1 VRPEAWNGERGYTM
15 IELLV
20 VMVASVIVIGL
31 PMMFV
36 VVSLTQQNVSVSR
49 AVAATQ
55 EDVGLGRLTRD
66 LRQVVPST
74 TAASTFTWSSTVAT
88 ASFTMP
94 TPGTGNGSTQTVV
107 WSCTF
112 GDTGTC
118 TRAVS
123 GGTAVKEISNV
134 EGVSFSPLDANGN
147 PLGGAGPSYSATNPA
162 YVGITLQ
169 VLDVSQL
176 DNTPSPSHVVRG
188 ISNWIT
194 VRDGVALRGNSG

>member
-1 VRPEAWNGERGYTM
+1 VRPEAWTGERGYTL

-20 VMVASVIVIGL
+20 VMVCTVFVFGV
-31 PMMFV
+31 PMAFAIT
-36 VVSLTQQNVSVSR
+36 SLKQQNVSASR

-74 TAASTFTWSSTVAT
+74 AATSTFTWSSTGAT
-88 ASFTMP
+88 ASFTIPKP
-94 TPGTGNGSTQTVV
+94 TAGGSTEQVV

-118 TRAVS
+118 TRAEN

-134 EGVSFSPLDANGN
+134 EGVSFSPVDANGTA
-147 PLGGAGPSYSATNPA
+147 LGGTGPSYSATNPA
-162 YVGITLQ
+162 YVGVTLQ
-169 VLDVSQL
+169 VLNVSQL
-176 DNTPSPSHVVRG
+176 DNTSSPSYSA
-188 ISNWIT
+188 ISGGNWIT